1 MCTCTYIHVH
11 NYKCTIICVHV
22 LHIPKYIYMYAIY
35 VCACTYV
42 SCISNTTENIN
53 STLYTWNINWFQT
66 ESSLKEKFTC
76 MASSVDKL
84 HSTSDRFSYEDK
96 ITQLILNKTILQT
109 CMYVCIYVV
118 GMYVCMYVCMYVVCM
133 YVCQHYHRT

>member
-1 MCTCTYIHVH
+1 
-11 NYKCTIICVHV
+11 
-22 LHIPKYIYMYAIY
+22 
-35 VCACTYV
+35 
-42 SCISNTTENIN
+42 
-53 STLYTWNINWFQT
+53 
-66 ESSLKEKFTC
+66 